1 MKFSDV
7 TMVRIYLTETEKL
20 LKKLLAKLHD
30 EEKVRGVT
38 VFRGISGF
46 GRSGV
51 VHSSTLLDPSL
62 DLPVV
67 IEFFDEPAKVKR
79 ILAHLK
85 DMLPPGHVVSYE
97 DVARMLGTPTATRA
111 VASAVAQN
119 PVGFLIP
126 CHRVIR
132 KTGAF
137 GEYRWGT
144 VRKQALLVW
153 EGARCA
159 APDAA

>member
-38 VFRGISGF
+38 VFRGVSGF

-51 VHSSTLLDPSL
+51 VHSSTLLDLSL

-79 ILAHLK
+79 ILAHFK
-85 DMLPPGHVVSYE
+85 DILPPGHVVSWPAH
-97 DVARMLGTPTATRA
+97 VNT
-111 VASAVAQN
+111 N
-119 PVGFLIP
+119 
-126 CHRVIR
+126 
-132 KTGAF
+132 
-137 GEYRWGT
+137 
-144 VRKQALLVW
+144 
-153 EGARCA
+153 
-159 APDAA
+159 